1 MTETSNTVYVSSP
14 AKTGKF
20 GTRAKLLYALLYFQC
35 LCFICGIGYLIRL
48 YMIGEINGA
57 ELFAFTAG
65 CVIGWVLVSPIWAW
79 LQYYMHRD

>member
-1 MTETSNTVYVSSP
+1 MIVLSNTAYVSSP

-20 GTRAKLLYALLYFQC
+20 GTRAKLLYALLYFQWM
-35 LCFICGIGYLIRL
+35 CFVVGIGYLIRL
-48 YMIGEINGA
+48 YIINDINGE

-65 CVIGWVLVSPIWAW
+65 CVIGWLLVSPIWTW